1 MGPNGPKKLA
11 LRQNEAVGSEKNLKS
26 IQYRV
31 NKRQLPCI
39 LVLRGQCVIWL
50 KPPTINLS
58 KRSSQPNSASQVRD
72 ASDQDDFEA
81 IFARHRLALRHF
93 LLGVLKDESLVQDA
107 LQSTFIKLIEKG
119 DTVENHAAMKSWL
132 LRVGYNEAMQV
143 RRKQATA
150 TKHLEK
156 FAWQVDWVGRETS
169 DPDAQIL
176 QRELQSQ
183 VADALQQ
190 LSPEQ
195 YEVVEKRIY
204 QGLKFREIAEELD
217 VPLGTVLARM
227 HSSLKKLKS
236 VLDHFHKD
244 G

>member
-1 MGPNGPKKLA
+1 MPDL
-11 LRQNEAVGSEKNLKS
+11 
-26 IQYRV
+26 
-31 NKRQLPCI
+31 
-39 LVLRGQCVIWL
+39 
-50 KPPTINLS
+50 
-58 KRSSQPNSASQVRD
+58 
-72 ASDQDDFEA
+72 SDQDDFEA
-81 IFARHRLALRHF
+81 VFARHRLSLRHF
-93 LLGVLKDESLVQDA
+93 LLGVLKDESLAQDA
-107 LQSTFIKLIEKG
+107 LQSTFIKLLEKG
-119 DTVENHAAMKSWL
+119 DTVENPAAMKSWL
-132 LRVGYNEAMQV
+132 FRVGYNEAMQV

-156 FAWQVDWVGRETS
+156 FAWQIDWKGRETN

-176 QRELQSQ
+176 ERELQSK
-183 VADALQQ
+183 VTGALQQ

-236 VLDHFHKD
+236 VLDHFQED
-244 G
+244 D